1 LVTISSKP
9 RVAIVGA
16 GLAGL
21 VVAARLKQAGFDVEV
36 FDKGRFVGGRLA
48 SRDRDLNQF
57 DYGAQYFTVKDQIL
71 RDFIEPL
78 RQSSVVQSWQGR
90 FVSQGES
97 DPALSLVSDGKERLV
112 GVPTMRSLAEHI
124 AETAGIHVHTG
135 CRVISVKRSESG
147 WSLAFAE
154 GECPAGES
162 PEVEVLR
169 QGFDYLVLNMPPFQA
184 QALTNLDLG
193 AYRFTPCIAVM
204 LAFDAPLALPFDGAS
219 FESSTSFFSWLAR
232 DSSKPGRPP
241 GERWVLH
248 ISGATAD
255 SLWQLSDEALTI
267 EVLAKFHEFCAA
279 NFEQVDLPKPSF
291 AKVHRWRYALALK
304 PVDKN
309 AAPNLGYIY
318 QQDLKLGYCGDWL
331 HSPRVEGA
339 FLSGYRLSDA
349 IVADRDGA
357 LN

>member
-1 LVTISSKP
+1 MVTISSKP

-21 VVAARLKQAGFDVEV
+21 VVAARLKQAGFDVAM

-48 SRDRDLNQF
+48 SRDRDHNQF
-57 DYGAQYFTVKDQIL
+57 DYGAQYFTIKDQIF

-78 RQSSVVQSWQGR
+78 RQTSVVQSWQGR
-90 FVSQGES
+90 FVSQGVS

-112 GVPTMRSLAEHI
+112 GVPTMRSLAEQI
-124 AETAGIHVHTG
+124 AESAELNVHTG
-135 CRVISVKRSESG
+135 CRVISVKKSESG

-154 GECPAGES
+154 GESAGSAVVCE
-162 PEVEVLR
+162 
-169 QGFDYLVLNMPPFQA
+169 GFDYLVLNMPPVQA

-204 LAFDAPLALPFDGAS
+204 LSFDTLLPLPFDGVA
-219 FESSTSFFSWLAR
+219 FESAAAFFSWIAR

-255 SLWQLSDEALTI
+255 SLWQLSDEALKE
-267 EVLAKFHEFCAA
+267 EVLAKFQEFCTA
-279 NFEQVDLPKPSF
+279 NIEQIEMPSHSF
-291 AKVHRWRYALALK
+291 AKVHRWRYALTLK

-309 AAPNLGYIY
+309 GVPNLGYIF
-318 QQDLKLGYCGDWL
+318 QQDLQLGYCGDWL

-339 FLSGYRLSDA
+339 FLSGHRLSDA
-349 IVADRDGA
+349 IVADHGGA

>member
-1 LVTISSKP
+1 MTISSKP

-21 VVAARLKQAGFDVEV
+21 VVAARLKQAGFDVAI

-48 SRDRDLNQF
+48 SRDRDHNQF
-57 DYGAQYFTVKDQIL
+57 DYGAQYFTVKDQTF

-97 DPALSLVSDGKERLV
+97 DAALSRVSDGKERLV
-112 GVPTMRSLAEHI
+112 GVPTMRSLSEQI
-124 AETAGIHVHTG
+124 AENAGLDVHTG
-135 CRVISVKRSESG
+135 CRVISVKRSESS

-154 GECPAGES
+154 GESAASDVVCD
-162 PEVEVLR
+162 
-169 QGFDYLVLNMPPFQA
+169 GFDYLVLNMPPAQA

-193 AYRFTPCIAVM
+193 AYRFTPCIGVM
-204 LAFDAPLALPFDGAS
+204 LAFYAPLALPFDGAS
-219 FESSTSFFSWLAR
+219 FESSASFFSWLAR

-241 GERWVLH
+241 GERWLLH

-255 SLWQLSDEALTI
+255 SLWQLSDEALTA
-267 EVLAKFHEFCAA
+267 EALAKFKDLCAA
-279 NFEQVDLPKPSF
+279 NIEQFELPKPSF

-304 PVDKN
+304 PVDKDGV
-309 AAPNLGYIY
+309 PNLGYIY

-339 FLSGYRLSDA
+339 FLSGHRLSGA